1 MEVFVEVAEGPV
13 CFGVVGHVLLDM
25 ATGSHVICLESIH
38 MRFVLIVNHTGACWL
53 GNSFDIILSSKQL
66 LITFFVSYS
75 III

>member
-38 MRFVLIVNHTGACWL
+38 MRFVLVVNHTGLAGWVIAL
-53 GNSFDIILSSKQL
+53 ILFCL
-66 LITFFVSYS
+66 LNNY
-75 III
+75 

>member
-38 MRFVLIVNHTGACWL
+38 MRFVLVVDHAGARRL
-53 GNSFDIILSSKQL
+53 GNSLDIVLSSKSSFISFL
-66 LITFFVSYS
+66 FLTL
-75 III
+75 